1 MSEIPFFPD
10 AASSLAPRID
20 AVFFVL
26 MAITVFF
33 TVLIGFL
40 VIYFAIRYRKGAQV
54 DRTHALSTSFA
65 LEAAWIGIPLVI
77 VLGIFAIGTQVFFE
91 MFNPPKDATP
101 IYVIGKQWM
110 WKVQHPQGRSE
121 INEIHLPAGRPVR
134 LIMTSQ
140 DVIHSFYVP
149 AFRMKQDVLPG
160 RLTSEWFEPMK
171 VGRYHLFCAE
181 YCGTEHSKMG
191 GWAVVMEP
199 TDYERWLKGVTN
211 DETGSPGSSDAGPA
225 MAVSGAKLFE
235 KYHCSGCH
243 GVNSQFRAPKL
254 AGVYGNQVPIM
265 DGNGTDVKFVLADD
279 KYIRD
284 SILLPQSSIVAGFQT
299 EADRSQ
305 HPLGYK
311 SVMPSYKDV
320 LKEEEVLQLME
331 YIKSIGRKEGTER

>member
-1 MSEIPFFPD
+1 MSEVPFFPD
-10 AASSLAPRID
+10 SASTYAPRVD

-40 VIYFAIRYRKGAQV
+40 IMYFAIRYRKGAQV
-54 DRTHALSTSFA
+54 DRSHAFSSSFA
-65 LEAAWIGIPLVI
+65 LEAAWIGVPLVV
-77 VLGIFAIGTQVFFE
+77 VLGVFAIGTQVFFE

-160 RLTSEWFEPMK
+160 RLTSEWFEPMQ

-199 TDYERWLKGVTN
+199 TDYERWLKGTTADQTGVTN
-211 DETGSPGSSDAGPA
+211 ASDLGPS
-225 MAVSGAKLFE
+225 MAISGGRLFE

-243 GVNSQFRAPKL
+243 GLNSEFRAPKL
-254 AGVYGNQVPIM
+254 AGVYGGQVPIM
-265 DGNGTDVKFVLADD
+265 ASNGKDVDFVVADD

-284 SILLPQSSIVAGFQT
+284 SILLPKTQVVAGY
-299 EADRSQ
+299 E
-305 HPLGYK
+305 P
-311 SVMPSYKDV
+311 VMPSYKDV

-331 YIKSIGRKEGTER
+331 YIKSIGRKEGTQR

>member
-1 MSEIPFFPD
+1 MWDIPFFPTQ
-10 AASSLAPRID
+10 ASSLAPRID

-40 VIYFAIRYRKGAQV
+40 VMFFAIRYRKGAQV
-54 DRTHALSTSFA
+54 DRSHALSTSFA
-65 LEAAWIGIPLVI
+65 LEAAWIGVPLVI

-101 IYVIGKQWM
+101 IYVVGKQWM
-110 WKVQHPQGRSE
+110 WKIQHPQGRTE

-140 DVIHSFYVP
+140 DVIHSFFIP
-149 AFRMKQDVLPG
+149 AFRMKQDVVPG
-160 RLTSEWFEPMK
+160 RLTQEWFEPLK

-199 TDYERWLKGVTN
+199 TDYERWLKGST
-211 DETGSPGSSDAGPA
+211 DENGAGSSDAGPS
-225 MAVSGAKLFE
+225 MALSGARLFQ

-243 GVNSQFRAPKL
+243 GANSEFRAPKL
-254 AGVYGNQVPIM
+254 AGVYGGQVPLM
-265 DGNGTDVKFVLADD
+265 GPNGKDVSFVVADD

-284 SILLPQSSIVAGFQT
+284 SILLPQSQIVAGFGT
-299 EADRSQ
+299 EDPKSQ
-305 HPLGYK
+305 NGTGYK

-320 LKEEEVLQLME
+320 LKEDEVLQLME

>member
-1 MSEIPFFPD
+1 MWDIPFFPD
-10 AASSLAPRID
+10 QASTIAHRVD

-33 TVLIGFL
+33 TILIGFL
-40 VIYFAIRYRKGAQV
+40 VMYFAIRYRKGAQV
-54 DRTHALSTSFA
+54 DRSHALSTSFA

-101 IYVIGKQWM
+101 IYVVGKQWM

-121 INEIHLPAGRPVR
+121 INEIHLPAGRPVK
-134 LIMTSQ
+134 LLMTSQ

-149 AFRMKQDVLPG
+149 AFRVKQDVLPG
-160 RLTSEWFEPMK
+160 RLTQEWFEPMK
-171 VGRYHLFCAE
+171 PGRYHLFCAE

-199 TDYERWLKGVTN
+199 TDYERWLKGKTTA
-211 DETGSPGSSDAGPA
+211 TGSGSSDAGPT
-225 MAVSGAKLFE
+225 MALSGSRLFE

-243 GVNSQFRAPKL
+243 GQNSQFRAPKL
-254 AGVYGNQVPIM
+254 AGVYGGQVPILDH
-265 DGNGTDVKFVLADD
+265 DGKSVQFVLADD

-284 SILLPQSSIVAGFQT
+284 SILLPQSQVVAGFQT
-299 EADRSQ
+299 DVTDAKN
-305 HPLGYK
+305 GVTFK
-311 SVMPSYKDV
+311 SIMPTYKDV